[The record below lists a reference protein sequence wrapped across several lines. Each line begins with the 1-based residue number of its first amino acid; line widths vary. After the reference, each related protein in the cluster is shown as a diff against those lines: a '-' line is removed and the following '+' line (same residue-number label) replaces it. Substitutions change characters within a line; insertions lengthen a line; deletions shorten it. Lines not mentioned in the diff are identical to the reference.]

1 MIIMGEL
8 VPKRKFILFSF
19 LGLISPL
26 RSSSS
31 SSSPS
36 SSSPEMNSLRVCVC
50 VRFLFFHIIL
60 SERKKQKVF
69 MLA

>member
-8 VPKRKFILFSF
+8 VLKRKFILFSF

-31 SSSPS
+31 SSPS
-36 SSSPEMNSLRVCVC
+36 SSSLEMNSLRVCLC
-50 VRFLFFHIIL
+50 ALSFFHIVL

>member
-8 VPKRKFILFSF
+8 VLKRKFILFSF

-31 SSSPS
+31 SSPS
-36 SSSPEMNSLRVCVC
+36 SSSLEMNSLRVCVC

>member
-8 VPKRKFILFSF
+8 VLKRKFILFSF

-36 SSSPEMNSLRVCVC
+36 SSSLEMNSLRVCLC
-50 VRFLFFHIIL
+50 ALSFFHIVL

>member
-8 VPKRKFILFSF
+8 VLKRKFILFSF

-26 RSSSS
+26 GSSS

-36 SSSPEMNSLRVCVC
+36 SSSQEMNSLRVCLC
-50 VRFLFFHIIL
+50 ASSFFHIVL

>member
-8 VPKRKFILFSF
+8 VLKRKFILFSF

-31 SSSPS
+31 SPS
-36 SSSPEMNSLRVCVC
+36 SSSLEMNSLRVCLC
-50 VRFLFFHIIL
+50 ALSFFHIVL